1 MNCFRYLDFKSFDQ
15 VDQLTIPQYTLMMK
29 AAMLKQVDLDY
40 RNHLQAWLT
49 FAAKAEQKAGRGKTR
64 PVYTTFQ
71 KFFNYKDSVANVLK
85 SSNPKRR
92 TRFRGIEKVLKKGGE
107 DDG

>member
-1 MNCFRYLDFKSFDQ
+1 
-15 VDQLTIPQYTLMMK
+15 MMK
-29 AAMLKQVDLDY
+29 AAMLKPVDLDY
-40 RNHLQAWLT
+40 RNHLQAGLT
-49 FAAKAEQKAGRGKTR
+49 FAAQAERKAGRGKTR

-85 SSNPKRR
+85 SSNPKQR
-92 TRFRGIEKVLKKGGE
+92 TRFRGIEKVLKKGGK

>member
-1 MNCFRYLDFKSFDQ
+1 M
-15 VDQLTIPQYTLMMK
+15 DQLTIPQYALMMR
-29 AAMLKQVDLDY
+29 AAMLKQVDMDY

-49 FAAKAEQKAGRGKTR
+49 FAAKAERKAGRGKTR

-71 KFFNYKDSVANVLK
+71 KFFNDKEAVATVLK
-85 SSNPKRR
+85 SSNPKQK
-92 TRFRGIEKVLKKGGE
+92 TRFRGIEKILKKGGK

>member
-1 MNCFRYLDFKSFDQ
+1 M
-15 VDQLTIPQYTLMMK
+15 DQLTIPQYTLMMK

-49 FAAKAEQKAGRGKTR
+49 FAAKAERKAGRGKIR

-85 SSNPKRR
+85 SSNPKQR
-92 TRFRGIEKVLKKGGE
+92 TRFRGIEKVLKKGGK